1 MLPINRNMCV
11 SFLFSFYIA
20 IIISKRKACVKRVTG
35 GIVQIAYV
43 IQKICQNASNAIG
56 IV

>member
-1 MLPINRNMCV
+1 MCV

-43 IQKICQNASNAIG
+43 IQKNMSKCQ
-56 IV
+56 